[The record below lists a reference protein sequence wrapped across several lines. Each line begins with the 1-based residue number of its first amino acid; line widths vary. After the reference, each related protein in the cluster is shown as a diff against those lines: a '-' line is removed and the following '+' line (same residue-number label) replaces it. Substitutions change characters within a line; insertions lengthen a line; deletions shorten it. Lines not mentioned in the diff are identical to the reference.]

1 MSIGSV
7 PPGGI
12 DAEYFGREISAENV
26 NSLKGRG
33 LVSDFLHAVD
43 QVWEK
48 IRDYF
53 SDTHVG
59 EAKGLL
65 REIFSEDLDSGKR
78 LESFKKLQQL
88 AGLSHASHF
97 SADFSE
103 SAPGGVLGKLMIA
116 GHEVTLPS
124 SVSRRDGVPESF
136 DPVPVAVDQEAVA
149 GRVGKL
155 SQQNAAARNLNSAR
169 GGYMPVLDN
178 PDNVLS
184 IGTDSMGERALKALE
199 NGELSEADCRAIQ
212 AYEGAAERFLAGQE
226 NGQSYP
232 YFSNLSPEA
241 RKFLTKE
248 GFAPLS
254 SMPGFRGPGALPEGA
269 QIRIDGK
276 AIHLSNRPGLDEDER
291 TAQALAEGVFG
302 GVCGQIEEAGVFGK
316 SRDVL
321 LGLLDGDIFSEKPG
335 EGSAVIYDVRRD
347 GDGFVVKASHDT
359 AEHAEV
365 VEVRID
371 NNGDILGVEANAF
384 RANNWDNYKHLFPE
398 EHAARAKELLG
409 DIFSPKVGGWQ
420 SIRDFL
426 ELKRLAVDD
435 KAMDMLNLDVGSD
448 DRISL
453 RFGRD
458 VHVSKTLGPAPTG
471 PVGREEIGLSIGFL
485 ERSLNEEVGKR
496 REGMEPYMQAVGRN
510 IGLLKKSLKEEKDP
524 SARML
529 LAVELSYLQ
538 DLENFWTSPTLSAPK
553 EETER
558 FFPSMEEHAMEERA
572 REVMVNNGRAASDE
586 EVKDL
591 AKSARAVLS
600 EMFSE
605 NDAITTD
612 RGQLVPRLFEQV
624 EKDVGRASFKF
635 NGQEITELD
644 TLYWRLS
651 QAGGSRAQINAALS
665 IVEQT
670 IFGAVAESTYAKN
683 GGREPN
689 AIVYSG
695 AESATVSYEFEVAK
709 DKPFTVKCHF
719 STPENMD
726 REQFGVFAQEYRPS
740 SPRMTVGSE
749 VDVVLTF
756 DREGRLSVDGNG
768 TRVTVVKDPVD
779 VLQRDT
785 PAAHA
790 PAAANPAAAGG
801 VPEGAIRV

>member
-12 DAEYFGREISAENV
+12 DAEYFGREISAEDVNV
-26 NSLKGRG
+26 LKTQTWGG
-33 LVSDFLHAVD
+33 YFEHKLN
-43 QVWEK
+43 QCWEAIK
-48 IRDYF
+48 DWF
-53 SDTHVG
+53 SGTHVA

-78 LESFKKLQQL
+78 LQSFEKLRQL

-97 SADFSE
+97 SADFSG
-103 SAPGGVLGKLMIA
+103 STPDGVSGVLTIA
-116 GHEVTLPS
+116 GHEVALQS
-124 SVSRRDGVPESF
+124 SVARRDGVPESF
-136 DPVPVAVDQEAVA
+136 DPVPVPLAQDDVA
-149 GRVGKL
+149 GRLNGLDGRNVETERT
-155 SQQNAAARNLNSAR
+155 AALH
-169 GGYMPVLDN
+169 GGYLPEGLG
-178 PDNVLS
+178 DNVVWLAS
-184 IGTDSMGERALKALE
+184 GRALLAKNGGRLSESACGEIWNYGQAVKAFLE
-199 NGELSEADCRAIQ
+199 NNVSGGGVTP
-212 AYEGAAERFLAGQE
+212 AYPSFGA
-226 NGQSYP
+226 
-232 YFSNLSPEA
+232 LSPEA
-241 RKFLTKE
+241 REFMRGE
-248 GFAPLS
+248 GFAPLCE
-254 SMPGFRGPGALPEGA
+254 MPGFSEASRSLDSAHIRVGGKAAENFGA
-269 QIRIDGK
+269 Q
-276 AIHLSNRPGLDEDER
+276 GLDEDVR
-291 TAQALAEGVFG
+291 KDSALQGY
-302 GVCGQIEEAGVFGK
+302 CRQ
-316 SRDVL
+316 L
-321 LGLLDGDIFSEKPG
+321 
-335 EGSAVIYDVRRD
+335 GSAGCSEPQRDAVLKLCTPSIFDHAPGVGADVIYDIRKD
-347 GDGFVVKASHDT
+347 GDDVVIRASYGT
-359 AEHAEV
+359 AERAEV
-365 VEVRID
+365 VEARID
-371 NNGDILGVEANAF
+371 ARGVVSKAEASAV

-426 ELKRLAVDD
+426 ELRRLAVGDE
-435 KAMDMLNLDVGSD
+435 AMDMLNLDVGSD
-448 DRISL
+448 DRISF

-471 PVGREEIGLSIGFL
+471 PVGREGIDLSIGFL
-485 ERSLNEEVGKR
+485 EDSLRKEVADR
-496 REGMEPYMQAVGRN
+496 QRGMEPYMLAVGRN
-510 IGLLKKSLKEEKDP
+510 IGLLNEFLKEEKDP

-529 LAVELSYLQ
+529 LEVELSYLQ
-538 DLENFWTSPTLSAPK
+538 DLEKFWTSAPDEK
-553 EETER
+553 TER
-558 FFPSMEEHAMEERA
+558 FFPSMEGRAMEERA

-591 AKSARAVLS
+591 ANKARAVVS
-600 EMFSE
+600 KMFSE

-624 EKDVGRASFKF
+624 EKDVRRASFKF

-651 QAGGSRAQINAALS
+651 RAGCSRAQINAALS

-683 GGREPN
+683 GGSEPN

-695 AESATVSYEFEVAK
+695 AERATVSYEFEVAR

-726 REQFGVFAQEYRPS
+726 RDQFGVFAQEYRPS
-740 SPRMTVGSE
+740 SPRMAVGSK
-749 VDVVLTF
+749 VDVALTF
-756 DREGRLSVDGNG
+756 DREGRLGVDESG